1 MTYLVYSNELYHHG
15 VVGMHWGVRRYQ
27 NADGTRTALGKRRM
41 RTDKKPITR
50 KEKALYQSASKAIA
64 HRRQEAEDWYNTCV
78 ASKNR
83 FEKNIADPGT
93 REKLLKAKINEAI
106 QSDYENPQKYANDWL
121 RNAPESYA
129 KDVRNAKENLNKWD
143 KVANKY
149 AKTPVEDFTDD
160 DFAEAKA
167 IAKLE
172 RIYRGT
178 KLINMPP
185 DKFLSRAQAG
195 KTGSKLDNAFKPT
208 IKVKDQAP
216 ISPAEKA
223 AKDVSKISTNV
234 ANISR
239 VSKKTRKQPN
249 NPAKEMSD
257 EELTRRIRR
266 LQLEKQYKDL
276 SETDV
281 HQGKM
286 TVEDYASIATSV
298 AVIAGSVASI
308 YTLFKNL

>member
-15 VVGMHWGVRRYQ
+15 VKGMHWGVRRYQ

-41 RTDKKPITR
+41 RTDK
-50 KEKALYQSASKAIA
+50 
-64 HRRQEAEDWYNTCV
+64 
-78 ASKNR
+78 
-83 FEKNIADPGT
+83 
-93 REKLLKAKINEAI
+93 
-106 QSDYENPQKYANDWL
+106 
-121 RNAPESYA
+121 
-129 KDVRNAKENLNKWD
+129 
-143 KVANKY
+143 
-149 AKTPVEDFTDD
+149 
-160 DFAEAKA
+160 
-167 IAKLE
+167 
-172 RIYRGT
+172 
-178 KLINMPP
+178 
-185 DKFLSRAQAG
+185 
-195 KTGSKLDNAFKPT
+195 TGSKLDNAFKPT
-208 IKVKDQAP
+208 IKVKDQ

-239 VSKKTRKQPN
+239 ISKKTRKQPDN
-249 NPAKEMSD
+249 HVKEMSD

-308 YTLFKNL
+308 YTLFKKL

>member
-1 MTYLVYSNELYHHG
+1 MYTIIYGDELYHHG
-15 VVGMHWGVRRYQ
+15 VVGMKWGVRRYQ

-41 RTDKKPITR
+41 RTD
-50 KEKALYQSASKAIA
+50 
-64 HRRQEAEDWYNTCV
+64 
-78 ASKNR
+78 
-83 FEKNIADPGT
+83 
-93 REKLLKAKINEAI
+93 
-106 QSDYENPQKYANDWL
+106 
-121 RNAPESYA
+121 
-129 KDVRNAKENLNKWD
+129 
-143 KVANKY
+143 
-149 AKTPVEDFTDD
+149 
-160 DFAEAKA
+160 
-167 IAKLE
+167 
-172 RIYRGT
+172 
-178 KLINMPP
+178 
-185 DKFLSRAQAG
+185 

-223 AKDVSKISTNV
+223 AKDVTKISTNV

-281 HQGKM
+281 HKGKM

>member
-1 MTYLVYSNELYHHG
+1 MTYLVYSDELYHHG

-41 RTDKKPITR
+41 RTDKNSVSR
-50 KEKALYQSASKAIA
+50 KQRAVYQSASKVIDY
-64 HRRQEAEDWYNTCV
+64 RRQEAEDWYNTCV
-78 ASKNR
+78 EQANEFKKNNADPVSRSKML
-83 FEKNIADPGT
+83 KDMTNIAI
-93 REKLLKAKINEAI
+93 E
-106 QSDYENPQKYANDWL
+106 SDIRNPEKYAEDWL

-129 KDVRNAKENLNKWD
+129 KDVRYAKENLQKWD
-143 KVANKY
+143 KVAKKY
-149 AKTPVEDFTDD
+149 AETPVEDFTDD

-167 IAKLE
+167 IAKLG
-172 RIYRGT
+172 RVYRGS

-185 DKFLSRAQAG
+185 DQFLSRAQAG

-208 IKVKDQAP
+208 VKVKDQSP

-249 NPAKEMSD
+249 NPVKEMSD

-286 TVEDYASIATSV
+286 TVEDYASVATSV

>member
-1 MTYLVYSNELYHHG
+1 MVYYTENGELYHHG
-15 VVGMHWGVRRYQ
+15 VKGMKWGVRRYQ

-78 ASKNR
+78 AYKNR

-93 REKLLKAKINEAI
+93 RAKLLKAKINEAI
-106 QSDYENPQKYANDWL
+106 ESDHENPQKYANDWL

-129 KDVRNAKENLNKWD
+129 KDVRNAKENLQKWD

-185 DKFLSRAQAG
+185 DQFLSRIQAG
-195 KTGSKLDNAFKPT
+195 KVGSKLENAFKPT
-208 IKVKDQAP
+208 VKLKDQSP
-216 ISPAEKA
+216 ISPVEKA
-223 AKDVSKISTNV
+223 AKDVSNISSNI
-234 ANISR
+234 AKISR
-239 VSKKTRKQPN
+239 VSKKTQKQSN
-249 NPAKEMSD
+249 NQVKEMSD
-257 EELTRRIRR
+257 EELTKRIRR

-281 HQGKM
+281 NKGKM
-286 TVEDYASIATSV
+286 TVEDYASVATSV

>member
-1 MTYLVYSNELYHHG
+1 MVYYTENGELYHHG
-15 VVGMHWGVRRYQ
+15 VIGMKWGVRRYQ

-41 RTDKKPITR
+41 RTDK
-50 KEKALYQSASKAIA
+50 A
-64 HRRQEAEDWYNTCV
+64 
-78 ASKNR
+78 
-83 FEKNIADPGT
+83 
-93 REKLLKAKINEAI
+93 
-106 QSDYENPQKYANDWL
+106 
-121 RNAPESYA
+121 
-129 KDVRNAKENLNKWD
+129 
-143 KVANKY
+143 
-149 AKTPVEDFTDD
+149 
-160 DFAEAKA
+160 
-167 IAKLE
+167 
-172 RIYRGT
+172 
-178 KLINMPP
+178 
-185 DKFLSRAQAG
+185 
-195 KTGSKLDNAFKPT
+195 GSKLENAFKPT
-208 IKVKDQAP
+208 VKVKDQSP

-223 AKDVSKISTNV
+223 AKDVSKISSNV

-239 VSKKTRKQPN
+239 LSKKAQKQTN

>member
-1 MTYLVYSNELYHHG
+1 MVYVTCTDELYHHG

-41 RTDKKPITR
+41 RTD
-50 KEKALYQSASKAIA
+50 
-64 HRRQEAEDWYNTCV
+64 
-78 ASKNR
+78 
-83 FEKNIADPGT
+83 
-93 REKLLKAKINEAI
+93 
-106 QSDYENPQKYANDWL
+106 
-121 RNAPESYA
+121 
-129 KDVRNAKENLNKWD
+129 
-143 KVANKY
+143 
-149 AKTPVEDFTDD
+149 
-160 DFAEAKA
+160 
-167 IAKLE
+167 
-172 RIYRGT
+172 
-178 KLINMPP
+178 
-185 DKFLSRAQAG
+185 

-249 NPAKEMSD
+249 NPAKEMTD

-276 SETDV
+276 SETDI
-281 HQGKM
+281 HKGKM

>member
-1 MTYLVYSNELYHHG
+1 MVYVTCNDELYHHG
-15 VVGMHWGVRRYQ
+15 VVGMKWGVRRYQ
-27 NADGTRTALGKRRM
+27 NRDGSRTALGKRRM
-41 RTDKKPITR
+41 RTD
-50 KEKALYQSASKAIA
+50 
-64 HRRQEAEDWYNTCV
+64 
-78 ASKNR
+78 
-83 FEKNIADPGT
+83 
-93 REKLLKAKINEAI
+93 
-106 QSDYENPQKYANDWL
+106 
-121 RNAPESYA
+121 
-129 KDVRNAKENLNKWD
+129 
-143 KVANKY
+143 
-149 AKTPVEDFTDD
+149 
-160 DFAEAKA
+160 
-167 IAKLE
+167 
-172 RIYRGT
+172 
-178 KLINMPP
+178 
-185 DKFLSRAQAG
+185 

-223 AKDVSKISTNV
+223 AKDVTKISTNV

-281 HQGKM
+281 HKGKM